1 MQRSKAFIGT
11 RRCGRQVEI
20 MTTRIAILGGFLGA
34 GKTTLMIKL
43 ATELAGS
50 GSKVGLI
57 TNDQGETLVDTQYAK
72 DMGFDVAEVLRGC
85 FCCKFNDLILSAR
98 GLVADHKPDFI
109 IAEPVGSC
117 TDLQATVVAP
127 LRSIYGDEFEVA
139 PLMVLVDAGSL
150 KEAAPDPETLNGYL
164 RKHQIEEA
172 EVVVLSKTDTVDSG
186 DIPGLRDIIRGCN
199 PSAEVISYSSLTGDG
214 FSSIL
219 ELVRSAKRSA
229 HSPVDIDYDRYAA
242 AEAELGWYNGT
253 FNFTLP
259 AKTDSYDVALKL
271 MGYVSSQYGDAD
283 LAHVKL
289 ILRSEKNAL
298 KMNLVNGSVN
308 VDGVKGSRYGEGAT
322 VLNLNARVVSKPE
335 KLTEVIRDA
344 VKIALDAPRVD
355 VESFEDTC
363 FSPSRPSPTHR
374 MTD

>member
-1 MQRSKAFIGT
+1 
-11 RRCGRQVEI
+11 
-20 MTTRIAILGGFLGA
+20 
-34 GKTTLMIKL
+34 MIKL
-43 ATELAGS
+43 ATGLAES

-57 TNDQGETLVDTQYAK
+57 TNDQGETLVDTQYSRSL
-72 DMGFDVAEVLRGC
+72 GFSVAEVLRGC
-85 FCCKFNDLILSAR
+85 FCCKFNDLIMSAR
-98 GLVADHKPDFI
+98 GLVADSKPDFI

-117 TDLQATVVAP
+117 TDLQATVMAP

-150 KEAAPDPETLNGYL
+150 KEAVPDPETLNGYL

-172 EVVVLSKTDTVDSG
+172 DVVVLSKADTVDPG
-186 DIPGLRDIIRGCN
+186 DLPGLRDIIRGCN
-199 PSAEVISYSSLTGDG
+199 PSAEVISYSVVSGDG
-214 FSSIL
+214 FKSIIDM
-219 ELVRSAKRSA
+219 VRSGKRTP
-229 HSPVDIDYDRYAA
+229 HTPVDIDYDRYAA

-253 FNFTLP
+253 FKFTLP

-289 ILRSEKNAL
+289 ILKSEKNAL

-322 VLNLNARVVSKPE
+322 VLNLNARVVSSPE

-344 VKIALDAPRVD
+344 VKMALDAPCVD

-363 FSPSRPSPTHR
+363 FSPSHPNPTHR
-374 MTD
+374 MTG

>member
-1 MQRSKAFIGT
+1 
-11 RRCGRQVEI
+11 

-50 GSKVGLI
+50 DSQVGLI
-57 TNDQGETLVDTQYAK
+57 TNDQGETLVDTQYSRA
-72 DMGFDVAEVLRGC
+72 MGFNVAEVLRGC
-85 FCCKFNDLILSAR
+85 FCCKFNDLIMSAR
-98 GLVADHKPDFI
+98 GLVADHKPDLI

-117 TDLQATVVAP
+117 TDLQATVIAP

-150 KEAAPDPETLNGYL
+150 KEAAPDAETLNGYL

-172 EVVVLSKTDTVDSG
+172 EVVVLSKTDTVEPD
-186 DIPGLRDIIRGCN
+186 DIPGLRDIIRECN
-199 PSAEVISYSSLTGDG
+199 PSAEIINYSAVSGDG
-214 FSSIL
+214 FEAIL
-219 ELVRSAKRSA
+219 DVVRSGRRTPRA
-229 HSPVDIDYDRYAA
+229 PVDIDYDRYAA

-253 FNFTLP
+253 FRFTLP
-259 AKTDSYDVALKL
+259 VKTDSYDVALKL
-271 MGYVSSQYGDAD
+271 MGYISAQYGDAD

-289 ILRSEKNAL
+289 ILKSERNAL

-322 VLNLNARVVSKPE
+322 VLNLNARVISSPE
-335 KLTEVIRDA
+335 KLTEIIREA
-344 VKIALDAPRVD
+344 VNIALDAPRVD

-363 FSPSRPSPTHR
+363 FSPSRPNPTHR
-374 MTD
+374 MTK

>member
-1 MQRSKAFIGT
+1 
-11 RRCGRQVEI
+11 

-50 GSKVGLI
+50 GSTVGLI
-57 TNDQGETLVDTQYAK
+57 TNDQGEALVDTQYSRS
-72 DMGFDVAEVLRGC
+72 MGFNVAEVLRGC
-85 FCCKFNDLILSAR
+85 FCCKFNDLLMSAR

-127 LRSIYGDEFEVA
+127 LRTIYGDEFEVA
-139 PLMVLVDAGSL
+139 PLMVLVDAASL
-150 KEAAPDPETLNGYL
+150 KEAVPDPETLNGYL

-172 EVVVLSKTDTVDSG
+172 EVVVLSKSDTVDAR
-186 DIPGLRDIIRGCN
+186 DLPGLREVIGRYN
-199 PSAEVISYSSLTGDG
+199 PAAEVITYSAVSGEGMGAVLQNIR
-214 FSSIL
+214 SS
-219 ELVRSAKRSA
+219 KRSGR
-229 HSPVDIDYDRYAA
+229 SPVDIDYDRYAA

-253 FNFTLP
+253 FRFTLP
-259 AKTDSYDVALKL
+259 ARTDSYDVALKL

-298 KMNLVNGSVN
+298 KMNLVNGSVT
-308 VDGVKGSRYGEGAT
+308 VDGVKGSRYGEGAAE
-322 VLNLNARVVSKPE
+322 LNLNARVVSAPE
-335 KLTEVIRDA
+335 RLTEIMREA
-344 VKIALDAPRVD
+344 VRMSLDAPQVSVD
-355 VESFEDTC
+355 SFEDTC
-363 FSPSRPSPTHR
+363 FSPSRPNPTHR
-374 MTD
+374 MTG

>member
-1 MQRSKAFIGT
+1 
-11 RRCGRQVEI
+11 
-20 MTTRIAILGGFLGA
+20 MTTRIAILGGFLGS

-43 ATELAGS
+43 ATELVRS

-57 TNDQGETLVDTQYAK
+57 TNDQGETLVDTQYSRA
-72 DMGFDVAEVLRGC
+72 MGFDVAEVLRGC
-85 FCCKFNDLILSAR
+85 FCCKFNDLIMSAR

-117 TDLQATVVAP
+117 TDLQATVMAP
-127 LRSIYGDEFEVA
+127 FRSIYGDEFEVA
-139 PLMVLVDAGSL
+139 PLMVLVEASSL

-172 EVVVLSKTDTVDSG
+172 EVVVLSKADTVDQG
-186 DIPGLRDIIRGCN
+186 DLPELRDILRNYN
-199 PSAEVISYSSLTGDG
+199 PSAEIITYSSVSGDG
-214 FSSIL
+214 TNAIL
-219 ELVRSAKRSA
+219 DTVRSARRSGR
-229 HSPVDIDYDRYAA
+229 SPVDIDYDRYAA

-253 FNFTLP
+253 FRFTLP
-259 AKTDSYDVALKL
+259 AKTDSYDVALKM
-271 MGYVSSQYGDAD
+271 MGYISSQYGDAD

-298 KMNLVNGSVN
+298 KMNLVNGNVN
-308 VDGVKGSRYGEGAT
+308 VDGVKGSRYGEGET
-322 VLNLNARVVSKPE
+322 VLNLNARVVSSPE

-344 VKIALDAPRVD
+344 VRIALDAPQVE

-363 FSPSRPSPTHR
+363 FSPSRPNPTHR
-374 MTD
+374 ITG

>member
-1 MQRSKAFIGT
+1 
-11 RRCGRQVEI
+11 
-20 MTTRIAILGGFLGA
+20 MTTRIAILGGFLGS

-43 ATELAGS
+43 ATELAKS
-50 GSKVGLI
+50 GSAVGLI
-57 TNDQGETLVDTQYAK
+57 TNDQGETLVDTQYSR
-72 DMGFDVAEVLRGC
+72 DMGFNVAEVLRGC
-85 FCCKFNDLILSAR
+85 FCCKFNDLIMSAR

-117 TDLQATVVAP
+117 TDLQATVMAP

-150 KEAAPDPETLNGYL
+150 KEAVPDPETLNGYL

-172 EVVVLSKTDTVDSG
+172 EVVVLSKVDTVEQKDLAA
-186 DIPGLRDIIRGCN
+186 LREVLRNYN
-199 PSAEVISYSSLTGDG
+199 PSAEIIDYSAVSGDG
-214 FSSIL
+214 VKAIL
-219 ELVRSAKRSA
+219 ETVRSGRRSQ

-253 FNFTLP
+253 FRFTLP
-259 AKTDSYDVALKL
+259 ARTDSYDVALKL
-271 MGYVSSQYGDAD
+271 IGYISSQYGDAD

-298 KMNLVNGSVN
+298 KMNLVNGNVN

-322 VLNLNARVVSKPE
+322 VLNLNARVVSSPD
-335 KLTEVIRDA
+335 KLAEVIREA
-344 VKIALDAPRVD
+344 VRIALDAPRVE
-355 VESFEDTC
+355 VEGFEDTC
-363 FSPSRPSPTHR
+363 FSPSRPNPTHR